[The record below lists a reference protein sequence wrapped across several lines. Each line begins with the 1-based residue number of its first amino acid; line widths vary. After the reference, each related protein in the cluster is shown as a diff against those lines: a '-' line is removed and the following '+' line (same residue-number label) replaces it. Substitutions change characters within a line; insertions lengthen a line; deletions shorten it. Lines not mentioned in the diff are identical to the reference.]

1 MLLYCTRFSF
11 FHPPFVGLDCVW
23 LQRSARMFAQSLW
36 EPPCREECLKGH
48 GEGLSVCLCVYAGR
62 GGDICANVSS
72 CVHSLVVTAGF
83 PGWRRGKPS
92 GWTNK
97 QAASKGSY
105 LPGQKHTG
113 PLRYR
118 KGGGE
123 YVISVFLANCPVLVE
138 RKCSGYISFHHG
150 MPPTV
155 IKKRCWA

>member
-1 MLLYCTRFSF
+1 
-11 FHPPFVGLDCVW
+11 
-23 LQRSARMFAQSLW
+23 MFEGTW
-36 EPPCREECLKGH
+36 RGVICLF
-48 GEGLSVCLCVYAGR
+48 VCLCGT

-155 IKKRCWA
+155 IKKNAVEPSQVHTESQEKFEGDPINSLGWHTDTQGSSSFY